1 MARTV
6 IIFVVIA
13 STLLHHASLVTVY
26 AEAFDFI
33 FVFIFVFIILLNNEA
48 ETTLPLFCT
57 IFSAALLR
65 PNSLIV
71 KLVLLFTLLI
81 ALNDALA
88 LPLPLLVLVLALVLG
103 LPFELLRHVFASAG
117 LALVLPSAEVAPI
130 SRVNFETE

>member
-26 AEAFDFI
+26 AEAFD
-33 FVFIFVFIILLNNEA
+33 FIFVFIILLNNEA

>member
-26 AEAFDFI
+26 AEAFD
-33 FVFIFVFIILLNNEA
+33 FIFVFIILLNNEA

-88 LPLPLLVLVLALVLG
+88 LPLLVLVLALVLG

>member
-88 LPLPLLVLVLALVLG
+88 LPLLVLVLALVLG